1 MSVQPGRQL
10 RLGLPAWAALI
21 GLAAAC
27 AGAGPSHSSTA
38 ETPTPAKPACLLVVD
53 SNVTAAD
60 TIRYVA
66 EPGPA
71 AASNPSAIAPCAD
84 TVSGTPPVVDSVAV
98 PRGADLRDFLDRAN
112 PEPGAPRVDVLVTR
126 NPDVLSYAAQLGN
139 YRSVALPWDRT
150 YALVVPRFDSTTITP
165 TPTPEQRDALAR
177 DAVQADARG
186 AQPPFW
192 WEHDTTCATG
202 TPRWPVGAPRIV
214 GYAADDPIGRQ
225 LAERI
230 VALASP
236 GNTPS
241 WIPAVLTSPTQGSP
255 RTMPFAPAALNDALA
270 SGQVAAFVTALP
282 RTPPAVCSP
291 AVRVPAGATVVPL
304 VDSRAHAIVRRGSG
318 AAFSVANDGTLRFVW
333 RRVR

>member
-1 MSVQPGRQL
+1 MSVQSGRQF
-10 RLGLPAWAALI
+10 RVGLPAWAALA

-27 AGAGPSHSSTA
+27 AGAGPSHSSIG
-38 ETPTPAKPACLLVVD
+38 ETPAPAKQTCLLVVD
-53 SNVTAAD
+53 SNATTAD

-66 EPGPA
+66 ESGPA
-71 AASNPSAIAPCAD
+71 AAASPSSVAPCAD
-84 TVSGTPPVVDSVAV
+84 TASGVPPTVDSIPV

-112 PEPGAPRVDVLVTR
+112 PAPGAPQVDVLVTR
-126 NPDVLSYAAQLGN
+126 NPDVLSYAAQLGT
-139 YRSVALPWDRT
+139 YRGVALPWDRT
-150 YALVVPRFDSTTITP
+150 YVLVAPNFDSTTTIP
-165 TPTPEQRDALAR
+165 TPAQRDALAR

-202 TPRWPVGAPRIV
+202 APRWSSGAPRIV

-230 VALASP
+230 VALASAQ
-236 GNTPS
+236 GTPS
-241 WIPAVLTSPTQGSP
+241 WIPAVLASPTQESL
-255 RTMPFAPAALNDALA
+255 RTMPFAPTALNDALA

-282 RTPPAVCSP
+282 RTKPAVCSP
-291 AVRVPAGATVVPL
+291 AVRVPAGAIVVPL
-304 VDSRAHAIVRRGSG
+304 VDSRAHALLRRGSG
-318 AAFSVANDGTLRFVW
+318 AAFYIEGNGALRFVS